1 MARAV
6 DCWVPKGARRGLDA
20 RRDSRTEPAT
30 CPALNSVAMR
40 SGFVDTTGV
49 NQRQLLALL
58 WAIPPLAVA
67 LVGWAWFAARSA
79 GPQWTATVWVASTE
93 ADRVLLRTRVTSLRG
108 RIAPHRPLAVSA
120 EIQRDGE
127 TLRRLNGQTT
137 DQGFADFD
145 LRLPRATS
153 EYALS
158 FWIGEDELP
167 LSWPI
172 ESSVPSPLRSVG
184 TPLSVHLKP
193 DGPVVTL
200 ALRHGA
206 LTVPVPD
213 ELQVTW
219 AAEEGETLSLEL
231 EGAEGSG
238 GERRFQVASGT
249 WLRITPIEH
258 VVEVTLKNAAGT
270 GTGVGLLPLV
280 PGANAA
286 RLEGESTLTV
296 VSPVPRPEVHVAFA
310 TESRV
315 LGFER
320 VALRAA
326 HGGISPGAPV
336 FRGESALAPE
346 VARALASEPV
356 WAVTSSDPDFVSSGQ
371 LGWPLNGLAGNRTMH
386 FSWSA
391 VLDGSSQREVESS
404 RRRRDWQVY
413 AWSGLGVACVLVLG
427 LVWILDRRSPSVD
440 GLDSSRL
447 VRDWLLV
454 AVACVVLGFV
464 ALGALFGLW

>member
-1 MARAV
+1 
-6 DCWVPKGARRGLDA
+6 
-20 RRDSRTEPAT
+20 
-30 CPALNSVAMR
+30 MR

-67 LVGWAWFAARSA
+67 LVGWAWFGSRSA

-137 DQGFADFD
+137 DQGFADLD

-153 EYALS
+153 SYALS
-158 FWIGEDELP
+158 LWIGEDELP

-172 ESSVPSPLRSVG
+172 ESSAPSPLRSVG
-184 TPLSVHLKP
+184 APLSVHLKP

-315 LGFER
+315 LG
-320 VALRAA
+320 
-326 HGGISPGAPV
+326 
-336 FRGESALAPE
+336 
-346 VARALASEPV
+346 
-356 WAVTSSDPDFVSSGQ
+356 
-371 LGWPLNGLAGNRTMH
+371 
-386 FSWSA
+386 
-391 VLDGSSQREVESS
+391 
-404 RRRRDWQVY
+404 
-413 AWSGLGVACVLVLG
+413 
-427 LVWILDRRSPSVD
+427 
-440 GLDSSRL
+440 
-447 VRDWLLV
+447 
-454 AVACVVLGFV
+454 
-464 ALGALFGLW
+464 